1 MKHILTIIL
10 LLTNMAYW
18 GVAPVSAKQK
28 AKEKD
33 FISLAYVWLP
43 ALNMHNLKPAEVNDM
58 LDRYNW
64 NGISD
69 VSLIGGV
76 FLTGKDGSIITAWN
90 KEEWPAVF
98 EGIDYKGDSI
108 NEQRHRDQLCSK
120 KVLKKVV
127 KYFKKKGINI
137 WICQTA
143 YSWITGGSI
152 GVVVED
158 HDMTMAYAKRLNK
171 LAREFGCTGIDF
183 DWEFPPTPRQAQ
195 GYRELMQ
202 ESKRLGMK
210 VSVCAIEPT
219 VGNSY
224 LDNCTPEEAGINNN
238 HEARYMK
245 WEDIIDQE
253 MVDYINVMQYL
264 GYNPKTKQMDVN
276 VKYKKMNV
284 WEKAYPQEFTDERKV
299 KMLCGIGYYSFMLP
313 EAKKG
318 KKIQGKGTLNYNQ
331 LYEKYGKSAYTDR
344 VVGGEHAVWTT
355 DDVRDI
361 VKTAK
366 AKGWSGVFT
375 WVVSHDFTLEHPLKY
390 NRQQALA
397 EEVEKIWKEECK
409 K

>member
-1 MKHILTIIL
+1 
-10 LLTNMAYW
+10 
-18 GVAPVSAKQK
+18 
-28 AKEKD
+28 
-33 FISLAYVWLP
+33 
-43 ALNMHNLKPAEVNDM
+43 
-58 LDRYNW
+58 
-64 NGISD
+64 
-69 VSLIGGV
+69 
-76 FLTGKDGSIITAWN
+76 
-90 KEEWPAVF
+90 
-98 EGIDYKGDSI
+98 
-108 NEQRHRDQLCSK
+108 
-120 KVLKKVV
+120 
-127 KYFKKKGINI
+127 
-137 WICQTA
+137 
-143 YSWITGGSI
+143 
-152 GVVVED
+152 
-158 HDMTMAYAKRLNK
+158 
-171 LAREFGCTGIDF
+171 
-183 DWEFPPTPRQAQ
+183 
-195 GYRELMQ
+195 MQ

-284 WEKAYPQEFTDERKV
+284 WEKAYPQEFTDDRKV

-397 EEVEKIWKEECK
+397 EEVEKIWKEGCK